1 MLLSSWCTIA
11 LEVLGD
17 KVPSP
22 EVARPGI
29 GAEGQQFLSAGVSM
43 RIAVRESD
51 HPHVAKILI
60 CSSANPIGARIILI
74 PSDVHRGIRPI
85 GACTAAK
92 LRCDGVSPVRL
103 GILPV

>member
-51 HPHVAKILI
+51 HPHVANFLI
-60 CSSANPIGARIILI
+60 CSSSNFAFQLVLAL
-74 PSDVHRGIRPI
+74 S
-85 GACTAAK
+85 
-92 LRCDGVSPVRL
+92 
-103 GILPV
+103 